1 MNDLKPTVRS
11 LLSECLQV
19 SQDEITIDLE
29 INGIWQWDS
38 LAHLELMMHL
48 EAAFDLEIDEATILD
63 CSTVRGLQVRLGLE
77 F

>member
-48 EAAFDLEIDEATILD
+48 EAAFGLEIDEATILD
-63 CSTVRGLQVRLGLE
+63 CSTVRGLQIRLGLE

>member
-11 LLSECLQV
+11 VLSECLQV
-19 SQDEITIDLE
+19 SQDDIPSDLE

-48 EAAFDLEIDEATILD
+48 EASFGLEIDEAAILE
-63 CSTVRGLQVRLGLE
+63 CSTVRGLQTRLGLE